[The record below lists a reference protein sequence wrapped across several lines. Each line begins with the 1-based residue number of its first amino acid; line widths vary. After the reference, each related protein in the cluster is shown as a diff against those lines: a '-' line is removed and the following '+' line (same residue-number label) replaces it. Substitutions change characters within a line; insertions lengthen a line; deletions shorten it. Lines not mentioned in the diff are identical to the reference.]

1 MKVVSI
7 IVKIYHKKEHGAEK
21 MVEESMRSK
30 KEEKLL
36 EEVKDF
42 IKKNGGIV
50 KKEQLGKLKI
60 DYRKILKFVENGEI
74 VRVKSGY
81 YAVSLDGFSEDE
93 LIAGLFPDCVLC
105 MESALY
111 QYGYI
116 SKKPYGWKLAV
127 DKNTSK
133 SRFKLEYP
141 QVTPFYTEPE
151 ALALGVTTIP
161 IAETQMKI
169 YEKERLVCD
178 CLKYEDK
185 MDRELFK
192 EGLLSFIQDNDKDV
206 AKLMEYARARKVLKK
221 VQNMIGVWL

>member
-1 MKVVSI
+1 MS
-7 IVKIYHKKEHGAEK
+7 
-21 MVEESMRSK
+21 EEPMRSK

-36 EEVKDF
+36 EEVKEF
-42 IKKNGGIV
+42 ITNNGGIV
-50 KKEQLGKLKI
+50 KKEQLGTLKM
-60 DYRKILKFVENGEI
+60 DYRKILKFVEQGEL

-81 YAVSLDGFSEDE
+81 YAVSLEGFSEEE

-105 MESALY
+105 MENALY

-116 SKKPYGWKLAV
+116 TKKPYGWKLAV

-133 SRFKLEYP
+133 SRFKLDYP

-151 ALALGVTTIP
+151 ALALGVTTTQ
-161 IAETQMKI
+161 IAGKPMKI
-169 YEKERLVCD
+169 YEKERLICD

-185 MDRELFK
+185 MNRELFK
-192 EGLLSFIQDNDKDV
+192 EGLLAFIQDEEKDV

>member
-1 MKVVSI
+1 MS
-7 IVKIYHKKEHGAEK
+7 
-21 MVEESMRSK
+21 EESMRK
-30 KEEKLL
+30 KRDEKLL
-36 EEVKDF
+36 EEVKEF
-42 IKKNGGIV
+42 IKANGGIV
-50 KKEQLGKLKI
+50 KKEQFAKLKI
-60 DYRKILKFVENGEI
+60 DYRKILQFVDKGDI

-81 YAVSLDGFSEDE
+81 YAVSLEGFSEDE

-111 QYGYI
+111 QYRYI
-116 SKKPYGWKLAV
+116 TKKPYGWKLAV

-133 SRFKLEYP
+133 SRFKLDYP

-151 ALALGVTTIP
+151 ALSLGVTTTEL
-161 IAETQMKI
+161 AGVQMKI

-192 EGLLSFIQDNDKDV
+192 EGLLSYIQDPNKDV
-206 AKLMEYARARKVLKK
+206 AKLMEYAKARKVLKK
-221 VQNMIGVWL
+221 VQSMIGVWL

>member
-1 MKVVSI
+1 MS
-7 IVKIYHKKEHGAEK
+7 
-21 MVEESMRSK
+21 EESMRSK

-36 EEVKDF
+36 EDVKEF
-42 IKKNGGIV
+42 ITKNGGIV
-50 KKEQLGKLKI
+50 KKEQLSTLKI
-60 DYRKILKFVENGEI
+60 DYRKILKFVDNGDL
-74 VRVKSGY
+74 VRIKSGY
-81 YAVSLDGFSEDE
+81 YAVSLEGFTEDE

-133 SRFKLEYP
+133 SRFKLDYP

-151 ALALGVTTIP
+151 ALALGVTSVP
-161 IAETQMKI
+161 IAGTTMKI

-185 MDRELFK
+185 MERELFK
-192 EGLLSFIQDNDKDV
+192 EGLLSYIQDKDKDV

-221 VQNMIGVWL
+221 VQSMIGVWL

>member
-1 MKVVSI
+1 MS
-7 IVKIYHKKEHGAEK
+7 
-21 MVEESMRSK
+21 EEPMRSK

-36 EEVKDF
+36 EEVKEF
-42 IKKNGGIV
+42 ITNNGGIV
-50 KKEQLGKLKI
+50 KKEQLGALKM
-60 DYRKILKFVENGEI
+60 DYRKILKFVEQGEL

-81 YAVSLDGFSEDE
+81 YAVSLEGFSEEE

-105 MESALY
+105 MENALY

-133 SRFKLEYP
+133 SRFKLDYP

-151 ALALGVTTIP
+151 ALALGVTT
-161 IAETQMKI
+161 TQMAGKTMRI
-169 YEKERLVCD
+169 YEKERLICD

-185 MDRELFK
+185 MNRELFK
-192 EGLLSFIQDNDKDV
+192 EGLLSYIQDEEKDV